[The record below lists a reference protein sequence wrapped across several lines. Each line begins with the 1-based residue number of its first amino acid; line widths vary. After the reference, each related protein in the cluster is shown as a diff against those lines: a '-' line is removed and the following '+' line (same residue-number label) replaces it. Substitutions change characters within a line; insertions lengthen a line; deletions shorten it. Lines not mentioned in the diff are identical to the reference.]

1 MSNSFVIYADITKR
15 QLCSADGNNA
25 LLPNLTFGDMVSFAV
40 RLLDRTVDGVTSTDL
55 KVRSLRAA
63 IGPVMACP
71 LVGKFA
77 LKFAGDE
84 PIDEP
89 LMLPIDATCDAVLGA
104 VQGLPGNATYPILE
118 VKPGIDNGVWLLRF
132 DHAGEVPIT
141 AGLNRLL
148 PRAFVRVRAFQADDR
163 WWHELRLIVAPY
175 VFVNNFYRVL
185 SPPPSVTRIRAGDP
199 GDDQTPAQNEV
210 QKIHVP
216 KNFAGTYYVTFDY
229 RTSSLLGTT
238 DGPVEI
244 AAALNAMWS
253 DGAVRFL
260 ATLPESNEVYVEFVG
275 ALKAS
280 PQSMLSI
287 TVNTFRAG
295 DMTFDLDLGNA
306 DLASAMRASPSIQVP
321 LEVELE
327 VVGDD
332 EDPGDPDV
340 VGKTMTLFSTPVVI
354 IQEQIWKELATVP
367 PLNWIRPPQPKNY
380 IPYNASQVI
389 TGTQFYVATIGN
401 GTATVIVIDHNLG
414 TDALHVTVRENASG
428 GHRIEDNDYAV
439 AFTDTNSITLTFA
452 TAPAANSLAVV
463 ISTAGP
469 TSAFISGLL
478 IELEQVN
485 GLIPRLNSLGTRVGA
500 IEELLPHVTPTA
512 ETTSSSG
519 SPFDIEIPDASEML
533 PGNLA
538 SDFDPDAAAKDA
550 TKQPRAGGFLPA
562 IHDATIDDIAIP
574 LSAPSSQ
581 TGKAFINNTDT
592 PILVPGGLGRRGS
605 HLEPGGFAGSDGRV
619 WYRLSRAGT
628 TNSFYP
634 TDLEREL
641 FMLPLNEQM
650 LGAGM
655 QFKLTFK
662 LALQLFKATSRAQYT
677 LVIEAGNTP
686 GQSDPSPTGPNLQDV
701 TWLPTPILSRRIIV
715 SNIKVTHPFGCAI
728 RRDIDGV
735 TMHADQ
741 MAYNRWTGGISGG
754 APTDSTF
761 VLRARL
767 IEFDTENSVVGAKGL
782 VYYAFSGAT
791 TEIQ

>member
-439 AFTDTNSITLTFA
+439 
-452 TAPAANSLAVV
+452 
-463 ISTAGP
+463 
-469 TSAFISGLL
+469 
-478 IELEQVN
+478 
-485 GLIPRLNSLGTRVGA
+485 
-500 IEELLPHVTPTA
+500 TPTA